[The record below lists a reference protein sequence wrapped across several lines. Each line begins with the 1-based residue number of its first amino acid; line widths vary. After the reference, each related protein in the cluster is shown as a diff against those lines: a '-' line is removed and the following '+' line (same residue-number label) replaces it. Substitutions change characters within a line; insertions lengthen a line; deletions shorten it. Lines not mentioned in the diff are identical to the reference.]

1 MSQQDLPPP
10 APTTLPE
17 QPEFPRSRT
26 RYNRPRTYISRWGI
40 AFGMVFGILFGLGY
54 AWLVAPIEEFDTESY
69 QLRASD
75 KNHYAVAI
83 ILEYQQS
90 GDLARAVNKL
100 VALRLGNDPIQ
111 SVADVACELA
121 STGYVNS
128 TSGLNALR
136 AMKTFYQLQGR
147 SGCADLLVPD
157 IDTADTQVVEVIV
170 PTNTPTIA
178 PPPTKTPT
186 PDFGPVTPT
195 PNSRVVPTVS
205 SQRDFAGRIANTFCD
220 PQISGLI
227 EVFVVQFNGDG
238 IAGETVRV
246 RWEDDDSLF
255 VTGLKLERGESYADF
270 QMEDGMG
277 YSIDMPSLSDPLG
290 TPLVAE
296 PCFTEGGDE
305 SIKSYRVVFRQVE

>member
-10 APTTLPE
+10 PPNTLPE
-17 QPEFPRSRT
+17 QPEFPRRRT
-26 RYNRPRTYISRWGI
+26 RYNRPRTYISRWGV
-40 AFGMVFGILFGLGY
+40 AFGMVFGILLGLGY
-54 AWLVAPIEEFDTESY
+54 AWLIAPIEEFDTESY
-69 QLRASD
+69 QLQASD

-90 GDLARAVNKL
+90 SDLARAVSKL
-100 VALRLGNDPIQ
+100 IELRLGDDPIQ
-111 SVADVACELA
+111 SVANVACELA

-147 SGCADLLVPD
+147 SGCADLVIPD

-170 PTNTPTIA
+170 PTNTPTIP

-186 PDFGPVTPT
+186 ADFAPMTPT
-195 PNSRVVPTVS
+195 PNISIVPTVS
-205 SQRDFAGRIANTFCD
+205 TQRDFDGRIANTFCD
-220 PQISGLI
+220 PQTPGLI

-238 IAGETVRV
+238 IPGETVRV
-246 RWEDDDSLF
+246 RWEDNNSLF

-270 QMEDGMG
+270 QMEDGKG
-277 YSIDMPSLSDPLG
+277 YTIDMPTLSDPLG

-296 PCFTEGGDE
+296 ECFTEGGDE

>member
-10 APTTLPE
+10 PPTTLPE
-17 QPEFPRSRT
+17 QPEFPRRRT
-26 RYNRPRTYISRWGI
+26 RYNRPRTYISRWGL
-40 AFGMVFGILFGLGY
+40 AFGIVFGILIGLGY
-54 AWLVAPIEEFDTESY
+54 AWLIAPIEEFDTESY
-69 QLRASD
+69 QLQQSD

-90 GDLARAVNKL
+90 GDLARAVGKL
-100 VALRLGNDPIQ
+100 VELRLGNDPIQ
-111 SVADVACELA
+111 SVADVACQLA

-157 IDTADTQVVEVIV
+157 IDTADTQVVEVVV
-170 PTNTPTIA
+170 PTSTPTI
-178 PPPTKTPT
+178 PPPPSKTPT

-195 PNSRVVPTVS
+195 PNRVVPTVS
-205 SQRDFAGRIANTFCD
+205 AQRDFEGRVANTFCD
-220 PQISGLI
+220 PQIPALI
-227 EVFVVQFNGDG
+227 EIFVVQFNGDG
-238 IAGETVRV
+238 IPGETVRV
-246 RWEDDDSLF
+246 RWEDNDSVF

-270 QMEDGMG
+270 QMEEGIG
-277 YSIDMPSLSDPLG
+277 YIVDMPSLSDPLE

-296 PCFTEGGDE
+296 ECFTENGDE